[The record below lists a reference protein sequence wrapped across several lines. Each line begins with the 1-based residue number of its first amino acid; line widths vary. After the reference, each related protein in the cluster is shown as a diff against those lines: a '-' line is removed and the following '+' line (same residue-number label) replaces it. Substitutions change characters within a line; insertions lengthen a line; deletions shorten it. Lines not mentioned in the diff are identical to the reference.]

1 MKRLLLLWVKG
12 PLNCRLHGR
21 SVQQISSNL
30 LSLKNC
36 VPSDFARQPWLLSEI
51 DRWKVTEFRQFLL
64 YTGSIVILDVVH
76 PNVYENFMLLF
87 VGLHILLTNTLSNIY
102 SQYAHDV
109 LVVLSIT
116 FVKFM
121 EKKMQFTM
129 CMDSLTS
136 LKMLKSTAVLTIF
149 LPFLLRTFFV
159 N

>member
-1 MKRLLLLWVKG
+1 M
-12 PLNCRLHGR
+12 
-21 SVQQISSNL
+21 
-30 LSLKNC
+30 
-36 VPSDFARQPWLLSEI
+36 
-51 DRWKVTEFRQFLL
+51 
-64 YTGSIVILDVVH
+64 ILDVVH

-136 LKMLKSTAVLTIF
+136 LKMLISMAIF